1 MFLSDLS
8 EANFARKKKQEEK
21 PSTLRQKIFGSTNAG
36 KAFRVGSL
44 LSGAGL
50 GYLALKNKSK
60 LGALKKPIDFYSGDV
75 KGKDRTTISRKQKI
89 IENPDYQTYLDN
101 MDDWGKRKVPDKFT
115 QVYDKD
121 WHDVRRT
128 EKDGRSF
135 IGTGRKVNWGRVGK
149 TIGIGGT
156 ALAIPTGLAYA
167 AGSKKDKE
175 DIQNRAGKV
184 TRGTQ
189 ATLRDAR
196 SWVNTL
202 HRVSR

>member
-1 MFLSDLS
+1 MFLSDHVAS
-8 EANFARKKKQEEK
+8 FARKKEEEK
-21 PSTLRQKIFGSTNAG
+21 RITLREKIIGRTNAG

-44 LSGAGL
+44 ISGAGL
-50 GYLALKNKSK
+50 GYLALKNRKA
-60 LGALKKPIDFYSGDV
+60 LGALKKPVDFYSSDV
-75 KGKDRTTISRKQKI
+75 TGKDVTTMRRKQKVI
-89 IENPDYQTYLDN
+89 RNPDFDKYLFADE
-101 MDDWGKRKVPDKFT
+101 WKGKIPDEYK

-135 IGTGRKVNWGRVGK
+135 VGTGRKVNWGRVGK
-149 TIGIGGT
+149 TVGIGGT

-175 DIQNRAGKV
+175 DIKNRAGNV
-184 TRGTQ
+184 TRATQ
-189 ATLRDAR
+189 STLKDAR